1 MAKISNKGI
10 YPQNPSPTLVD
21 YLIGTKNND
30 KRTRNFSLLSIID
43 LINGSN
49 GVSNIQ
55 FQFSNG
61 ADPTKNFTT
70 KGQFFSDTNS
80 GDIYNLQYLIFN
92 KQTISETDIS
102 ILFNK
107 IGNIDSMVLTLQNPS
122 DVNNVIKLKIISF
135 ENNISHF
142 KIGVQPNNDFVVG
155 DLENEVVYGL
165 YFDVSKNSGSNK
177 FTQLGTSLL
186 TGNILTISTGY
197 SWIIDSSNYENEV
210 EYNFNIP
217 FAATGKSRID
227 VIIATQFNTFEII
240 YGTESTFNAL
250 IPLIPS
256 NTLQTTFLVVKDNGV
271 QAPTPPVLGENYIE
285 KFEKLEFELNG
296 VFSVDGS
303 VDCNIDDERA
313 SVNIGIGI
321 TQVNGVEIKD
331 PIDYYDGK
339 KYAFKNSTDANVNL
353 VHEGIPLVKF
363 NFPNR
368 IDYKLKPNEIAEFI
382 LRKRYVFGSSPRAYK
397 LTLEYVGSIYT
408 NKVGLVTI
416 RDKSQEFFGEIQDA
430 RSYLAQFTDI
440 SAVKDE
446 SFSSGLYS
454 FTVPKF
460 SNITTAFLQ
469 NIDLEFKD
477 PYGLFTTFGDNCFQ
491 ISTGDNVIG
500 DGATFAY
507 ACFQTSTGDNV
518 IGYNV
523 NLGGNF
529 FVQSQPKTKNIIKS
543 ISTGQGS
550 AFNSYVGR
558 LDILQDIGI
567 TPLQN
572 MGIFTTLQNLKLH
585 VNNSKKT
592 NNNGEMDVDLSNMR
606 GAGASIFYEEE
617 KTDIK
622 TVTRTISDASF
633 TTKDINGFVNYINT
647 NNNVFIE
654 KFEIA
659 QWLISTSGR
668 IYQLK
673 IRDRFIGINN
683 PIVANNVVELTSFL
697 NKDLQFNQYP
707 NTRNDGQL
715 PSNRV
720 FSTDEF
726 GNVMLYTTAVAQAPH
741 LRQVSPSTA
750 LPNTTLTITILGSF
764 FTTDMEVLM
773 AGQTVN
779 YITFITSNEIEVNI
793 TTGASKS
800 LFGLT
805 LNNGLIS
812 TYQNVFNV
820 VLGTVFKPIQS
831 EWSGISGLNVSET
844 GNAKI
849 TVFND
854 LSYGLWDKQFDY
866 TKDFRVY
873 FNIKKTPLGYN
884 NITNEQGFVH
894 LSLNKVSNSAQV
906 INFNITKLD
915 NNFPAVVARVS
926 NNNDAPF
933 TDVATNNT
941 GTSLNN
947 FDKMALNLYEIRH
960 VGSVFYFYVNNV
972 FAYQFTATTAENL
985 RLKINLKT
993 WDIVN
998 IKYVEIA

>member
-303 VDCNIDDERA
+303 VDCDIDDKRA

-363 NFPNR
+363 NFPNG

-382 LRKRYVFGSSPRAYK
+382 LRKRYVFGGSPRAYK

-416 RDKSQEFFGEIQDA
+416 RDIDNQIFGNIQGA
-430 RSYLAQFTDI
+430 RDYLVQFTDI
-440 SAVKDE
+440 SVIKDE
-446 SFSSGLYS
+446 SYS
-454 FTVPKF
+454 EGVYRFTVPRF
-460 SNITTAFLQ
+460 SIIGSGFINGS
-469 NIDLEFKD
+469 LEFKD
-477 PYGLFTTFGDNCFQ
+477 PYGLFTTFGNDSF
-491 ISTGDNVIG
+491 ISSQGDNVIG
-500 DGATFAY
+500 DGATFGD

-572 MGIFTTLQNLKLH
+572 MGSFTTLQNLKLH

-592 NNNGEMDVDLSNMR
+592 NNNGEMDADLLAMR

-622 TVTRTISDASF
+622 TVTRTVSDASF

-764 FTTDMEVLM
+764 FTTDMEVLI

-793 TTGASKS
+793 TTGASES

-960 VGSVFYFYVNNV
+960 VGSIFYFYVNNV